1 MNIAICDDEA
11 PARENIVTCLENYM
25 IERRVDVSYELFD
38 HYKKL
43 KDRIDDFDVFIMDYQ
58 MPDVDGLDFAH
69 IIREKYSDT
78 KTIIF
83 VTSFSDIVYDAFSV
97 RAHRFLVKPVDEKK
111 FFEAMDNCIDS
122 QGREKYITV
131 KSDGMTNI
139 INSDDI
145 YYIEVQKK
153 ECIIRL
159 ESDSLVV
166 HRAIADFEK
175 ELEGYGFF
183 RAHRSF
189 LINIRKI
196 KCFNNRS
203 LEFRNGEKIE
213 ISSRKYPDLC
223 KEYLKMK

>member
-97 RAHRFLVKPVDEKK
+97 RAHRFLVKPVDEKG
-111 FFEAMDNCIDS
+111 AS
-122 QGREKYITV
+122 GQ
-131 KSDGMTNI
+131 
-139 INSDDI
+139 
-145 YYIEVQKK
+145 
-153 ECIIRL
+153 
-159 ESDSLVV
+159 
-166 HRAIADFEK
+166 
-175 ELEGYGFF
+175 
-183 RAHRSF
+183 
-189 LINIRKI
+189 
-196 KCFNNRS
+196 
-203 LEFRNGEKIE
+203 
-213 ISSRKYPDLC
+213 
-223 KEYLKMK
+223 